1 MSDPNPLPDPVHPG
15 PDEPDVPEPPAPE
28 GGQDHD
34 PTEAPEEDKH
44 PDG

>member
-1 MSDPNPLPDPVHPG
+1 MSDPNPMPDPVHPG
-15 PDEPDVPEPPAPE
+15 PDDVPEPPSPE
-28 GGQDHD
+28 GGQDTD